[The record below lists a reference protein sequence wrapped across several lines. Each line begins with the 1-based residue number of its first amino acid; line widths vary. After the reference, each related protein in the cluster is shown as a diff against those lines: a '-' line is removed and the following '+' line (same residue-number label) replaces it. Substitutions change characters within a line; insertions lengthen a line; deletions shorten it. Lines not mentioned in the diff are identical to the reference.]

1 MTVAVFT
8 PTRRPCGS
16 QSRERPMTLS
26 LRRHLRRAAL
36 AVLAALTTLGISAP
50 MSLAQDRPDLVVAV
64 NALPGS
70 LESIEE
76 QGNVA
81 VRITYTLFDSLIR
94 RDFLAD
100 GTGTS
105 SKLVP
110 GLAESW
116 TRVDDRTMDF
126 KLREGVKFHNGDE
139 MTSDDVA
146 FSLVSGRGRGE
157 APLFGEAKTYM
168 DSISHVIA
176 LDRYNV
182 RIVSKEPDILLEQRI
197 AGYSFWIVNAREY
210 LTRGSAD
217 FARKPIGTGPYKVEE
232 WVDGEYLKLVAHD
245 DYFGGK
251 PTAASITYKVVP
263 EVSARI
269 AGLVSGEYDIAVNI
283 PPDQVPVIESYPD
296 LKVERIVLDNSH
308 VLRLFPYGP
317 LADKRVRQAISLSI
331 DRDLLRKALWED
343 KNYTP
348 NGHQLPSYDIWVED
362 FPAFE
367 YNPEKAKALLKE
379 AGYNGEEIVY
389 RLGLNY
395 YLLSLEAAEAMQQ
408 MWKEVGLNIT
418 LEPRENNDQAAEA
431 GVHILPWSNTHRFPD
446 PLGSFVPQ
454 WGADSGSQK
463 NKEFPERSWNAPAR
477 FNELLNV
484 LVTSMDTAERKE
496 AYREALAIWVDEMP
510 GTILYNPLETY
521 AMRKEINWKAYGL
534 YYMDFRPYNLSFG
547 AP

>member
-1 MTVAVFT
+1 MRLPLLSQLA
-8 PTRRPCGS
+8 RP
-16 QSRERPMTLS
+16 
-26 LRRHLRRAAL
+26 LRG
-36 AVLAALTTLGISAP
+36 AVLASLLSLPA
-50 MSLAQDRPDLVVAV
+50 LAQDRPDLTVAV
-64 NALPGS
+64 NTLPNS

-94 RDFLAD
+94 RDFLSD
-100 GTGTS
+100 GSGTS
-105 SKLVP
+105 AALVP

-116 TRVDDRTMDF
+116 VRVDDRTMDF

-139 MTSDDVA
+139 LTSDDVA
-146 FSLVSGRGRGE
+146 FSLVPGRGLGQN
-157 APLFGEAKTYM
+157 PMFGEAKTYM
-168 DSISHVIA
+168 NSISHVIP

-182 RIVSKEPDILLEQRI
+182 RIVSKKPDILMEQRI

-210 LTRGSAD
+210 LTVGAEAFR
-217 FARKPIGTGPYKVEE
+217 RKPVGTGPYKVAE

-245 DYFGGK
+245 DYFGGT
-251 PTAASITYKVVP
+251 PTAASITYRVVP

-283 PPDQVPVIESYPD
+283 PPDQVETIRGYDD

-308 VLRLFPYGP
+308 VLRLLPYGP
-317 LADKRVRQAISLSI
+317 LADKRVRQAISLGI
-331 DRDLLRKALWED
+331 DRKLLRDALWEGA
-343 KNYTP
+343 NYTP
-348 NGHQLPSYDIWVED
+348 NGHQLPSYQMWVKE
-362 FPAFE
+362 FPEFE
-367 YNPEKAKALLKE
+367 YNPEKARVLLAE

-395 YLLSLEAAEAMQQ
+395 YLLSLEAAQAMQQ
-408 MWKEVGLNIT
+408 MWQEIGLNIK

-454 WGADSGSQK
+454 WGKDSGVQK
-463 NKEFPERSWNAPAR
+463 NKKFPERNWNAPAR
-477 FNELLNV
+477 FNELQDILIS
-484 LVTSMDTAERKE
+484 SMDRDERRA
-496 AYREALAIWVDEMP
+496 AYAEALAIWNDEAP

-521 AMRKEINWKAYGL
+521 ALRKGIHWKPYGL
-534 YYMDFRPYNLSFG
+534 YYMDFRPYNLTFDPAG
-547 AP
+547 N